1 MYTRLKSIVSG
12 DSETSLRTVPKLLFF
27 VVDSQTYGSPERR
40 EREKISVEAFCESD
54 LKLFSLLCL

>member
-1 MYTRLKSIVSG
+1 MSG